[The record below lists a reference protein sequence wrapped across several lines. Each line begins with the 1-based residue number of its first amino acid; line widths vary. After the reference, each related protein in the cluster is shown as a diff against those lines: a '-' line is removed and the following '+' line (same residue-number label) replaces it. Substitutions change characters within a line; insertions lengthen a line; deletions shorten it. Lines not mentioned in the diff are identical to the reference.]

1 MLAATAYYVRVR
13 RGTKPIA
20 STAIGAAPVN
30 MRRSVAVLGFKNLSN
45 RSDKAWLS
53 TAISEMISTDLAAG
67 ERLRMITGENVTRMK
82 VDLSLADTDSYAKDT
97 LERVRKHSGADIVVL
112 GSYFDLGEESTG
124 NIRLDLRVQD
134 TSTGGDDCPRQPI
147 RD

>member
-1 MLAATAYYVRVR
+1 
-13 RGTKPIA
+13 
-20 STAIGAAPVN
+20 